1 MREGRGRPEHKGGQG
16 EAECS
21 DGHMPSPRAAWEPQ
35 QAQDRASG
43 KNWPCGTVT
52 SASGLQTVGEFI
64 PVVPTP

>member
-35 QAQDRASG
+35 QAQDRAPPG
-43 KNWPCGTVT
+43 RTGP
-52 SASGLQTVGEFI
+52 AA
-64 PVVPTP
+64 P